1 MPRDQS
7 LFGPDGPLRTRDLVT
22 KDRGGVLVKEQPRG
36 AQCKHCDGPSS
47 WTSKTEHVAYL
58 AHVAGQPGD
67 PGHGWVQ
74 CPNQERCG
82 TEAQRAAWRERLLEH
97 VRARAADRQRAREL
111 LEAERAAFLERVNF
125 TGAPPPPA
133 VSPLGVGFAEQQLVA
148 TQGRTKPVFD
158 LEARQKMDRF
168 VAMTAFE
175 GDIAPFGLST
185 TTKSQRSGRRRPRPT
200 RWRPKTCRPSWTTR
214 RWKTA
219 PRRTRHR

>member
-148 TQGRTKPVFD
+148 TQAAAEANKVAAEDLPALVDDEAMEDGATAHPAPVMSTEREQHNRARRLD
-158 LEARQKMDRF
+158 LGDDAGG
-168 VAMTAFE
+168 TAVRLTFT
-175 GDIAPFGLST
+175 GADPAIPPA
-185 TTKSQRSGRRRPRPT
+185 
-200 RWRPKTCRPSWTTR
+200 
-214 RWKTA
+214 
-219 PRRTRHR
+219 